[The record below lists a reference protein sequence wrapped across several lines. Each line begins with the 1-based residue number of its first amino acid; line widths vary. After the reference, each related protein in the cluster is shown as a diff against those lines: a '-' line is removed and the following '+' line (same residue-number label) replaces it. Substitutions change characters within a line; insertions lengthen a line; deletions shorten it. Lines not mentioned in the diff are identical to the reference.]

1 MKNDTPYQT
10 GSDNLRTSRPTSLAI
25 KQLRNAAANMSKA
38 ALDRPGSPERK
49 LSVLLEVLAN
59 SAAFWGA
66 KNQAQVEGALE
77 DYFTAAGEA
86 K

>member
-1 MKNDTPYQT
+1 
-10 GSDNLRTSRPTSLAI
+10 
-25 KQLRNAAANMSKA
+25 MSKA